1 MSSRSGCEGTDQA
14 GTGDEVAVNRKD
26 WTLGNWHLIRRTAQT
41 TQYGWLLW
49 SLHGEHTL
57 DVWLRRTLWTL
68 RRLP

>member
-1 MSSRSGCEGTDQA
+1 MT
-14 GTGDEVAVNRKD
+14 RKD
-26 WTLGNWHLIRRTAQT
+26 WTLGNWHLIRRPAQM